1 MSERRVRKAL
11 YANVNVSKR
20 GKHGV
25 CVCACVRKKE
35 REREDEKV
43 VKINRLS
50 LICAFHENH
59 VHIDKRIELQISTI
73 TLCLSN
79 LFLLS

>member
-25 CVCACVRKKE
+25 CVCVRVCVCEKERKRE
-35 REREDEKV
+35 RERMRKLS
-43 VKINRLS
+43 RLTGCP
-50 LICAFHENH
+50 LF
-59 VHIDKRIELQISTI
+59 VHFMRIMSILT
-73 TLCLSN
+73 N
-79 LFLLS
+79 V

>member
-25 CVCACVRKKE
+25 CVCVRVCACVRKKE
-35 REREDEKV
+35 RERE
-43 VKINRLS
+43 RG
-50 LICAFHENH
+50 
-59 VHIDKRIELQISTI
+59 
-73 TLCLSN
+73 
-79 LFLLS
+79 